1 MAEYQSKQNNQGC
14 FCRQNAR
21 QEIST
26 GDVNQLFDT
35 IPQPSVTDK
44 KMREF
49 VELIRRF
56 NIFAR
61 LGLAVVSAV
70 IGMIAISCIILA
82 IAGDK

>member
-1 MAEYQSKQNNQGC
+1 MRGMWDIAIIVAVYT
-14 FCRQNAR
+14 AW
-21 QEIST
+21 
-26 GDVNQLFDT
+26 L
-35 IPQPSVTDK
+35 SVPVVT
-44 KMREF
+44 F
-49 VELIRRF
+49 FATRRF